1 MDLRN
6 QRRWQAILIAAIFAV
21 PIGLAMLLSVSGWV
35 PKGRSYGQAIRPA
48 LALAQV
54 PLHAADGKAM
64 TFTTHDAIWTL
75 VALPGPDCGKRC
87 LGQLDLVH
95 RAQITLGQKSGNLR
109 LLYLGAPP
117 AAESAAGFEKVW
129 TLAQTPSPVFDPLRA
144 HEPDSV
150 ALVLVNPAG
159 KALARYAP
167 HFDAERLRL
176 DLKKVLH

>member
-6 QRRWQAILIAAIFAV
+6 QRRWQAVLIAAIFAV

-48 LALAQV
+48 LALERV
-54 PLHAADGKAM
+54 PLHAVDGKAM

-75 VALPGPDCGKRC
+75 LALPGPGCAKAC
-87 LGQLDLVH
+87 LGRLDLVH
-95 RAQITLGQKSGNLR
+95 RAQITLGQKSANLR
-109 LLYLGAPP
+109 LLYLGTPPVGP
-117 AAESAAGFEKVW
+117 AASGFGQVW
-129 TLAQTPSPVFDPLRA
+129 TLAQTPSPVLDPLRA
-144 HEPDSV
+144 READSV

-159 KALARYAP
+159 KALVRYAP